1 MLAGTAQAER
11 LCEYA
16 SELAPLAGSQA
27 SRDARSALALAY
39 TALAQLL
46 PELRNSSALLTEL
59 NAMSTTEVLPPI
71 KSASLLLV
79 ELVLMGSCKGQS
91 EHRRLLSFI

>member
-1 MLAGTAQAER
+1 MLAGTTEAER

-46 PELRNSSALLTEL
+46 PELRDSSALLTEL

-71 KSASLLLV
+71 NLLLLI
-79 ELVLMGSCKGQS
+79 ELVLMRSCKRQS
-91 EHRRLLSFI
+91 EHRRLLEFT